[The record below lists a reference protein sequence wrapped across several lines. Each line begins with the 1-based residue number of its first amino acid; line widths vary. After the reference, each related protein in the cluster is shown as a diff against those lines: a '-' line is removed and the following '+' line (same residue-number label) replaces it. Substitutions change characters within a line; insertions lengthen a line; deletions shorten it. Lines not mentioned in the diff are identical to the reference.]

1 MGHEDPGQKMINMIT
16 TIVNDLEGLVPAV
29 QELGRRHSGY
39 GVQEKHYGSVAL
51 APLWTLEQ
59 GLGKAFTLEV
69 KSAWIET
76 YMVLAGVMK
85 DASAKATKAA

>member
-1 MGHEDPGQKMINMIT
+1 MINMIT

-59 GLGKAFTLEV
+59 GLGKTFTLEV